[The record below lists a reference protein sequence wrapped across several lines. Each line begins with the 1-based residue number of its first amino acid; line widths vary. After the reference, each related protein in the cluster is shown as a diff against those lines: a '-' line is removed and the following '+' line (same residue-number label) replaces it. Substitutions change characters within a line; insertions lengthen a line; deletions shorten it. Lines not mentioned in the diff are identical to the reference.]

1 MNTAQA
7 LSVSAA
13 FGYALLGTAHAF
25 TWRTLRQ
32 RRWAWYAVSCE
43 LAALFFLLES
53 RHDQIPPPTTL
64 GLVVSMALT
73 LLVLQAF
80 GAYFELARVWRRR
93 LLAFQVAVALL
104 STAWMASGQ
113 MSRLQA
119 FLAFDLMLVSLIVA
133 ALLQPRTHR
142 LRWAVLLSLSLYSV
156 PVAAGWAGWLEP
168 PWLRFATVPPLLA
181 AGTAMLIEGLLIHH
195 RRAGRAIARLELA
208 QTRLQHLLRSMAAG
222 AGQVASVGDTV
233 SAGAQLLAMRSDE
246 QSGELRSTASRV
258 REVVERVQDN
268 TRHAAAVDTMCEGLH
283 ARAAEGNAAVD
294 AAVEAMRRLSARSQA
309 MQGAL
314 QQIEAVAF
322 QTNLLALN
330 AAVEAARAG
339 EHGRGFAVVAAEVR
353 QLAHRVAT
361 ITREVGEEVRQGN
374 AQAADSMRQ
383 VGSVQGTLQGVS
395 ALAADLALRS
405 GELSG
410 ASRESDQAL
419 AEVLQRLEQLSAVGE
434 ANAAMVADSV
444 RAAEQMNDSA
454 QALRRLLQDQGDAAA
469 PVPVQAATASAARP
483 HAAGEPA
490 PMPATAAAVEYF

>member
-208 QTRLQHLLRSMAAG
+208 QTRLQPGLPAGRAMMSRLLRRSCG
-222 AGQVASVGDTV
+222 AV
-233 SAGAQLLAMRSDE
+233 SAVAAIST
-246 QSGELRSTASRV
+246 RSTSSSP
-258 REVVERVQDN
+258 
-268 TRHAAAVDTMCEGLH
+268 
-283 ARAAEGNAAVD
+283 
-294 AAVEAMRRLSARSQA
+294 AMRRASCKLTMPSGSFSGPLRRTSGAMISRFRRCARS
-309 MQGAL
+309 
-314 QQIEAVAF
+314 
-322 QTNLLALN
+322 
-330 AAVEAARAG
+330 
-339 EHGRGFAVVAAEVR
+339 
-353 QLAHRVAT
+353 
-361 ITREVGEEVRQGN
+361 
-374 AQAADSMRQ
+374 
-383 VGSVQGTLQGVS
+383 
-395 ALAADLALRS
+395 
-405 GELSG
+405 
-410 ASRESDQAL
+410 
-419 AEVLQRLEQLSAVGE
+419 
-434 ANAAMVADSV
+434 
-444 RAAEQMNDSA
+444 
-454 QALRRLLQDQGDAAA
+454 
-469 PVPVQAATASAARP
+469 
-483 HAAGEPA
+483 
-490 PMPATAAAVEYF
+490 